1 MLFASVNNIK
11 LEYEYKVYT
20 MESLDL
26 NIDNYNLPDILAL
39 FNLPTLFNEDDL
51 KRAKVAVMKTHPDK
65 CKLPKEY
72 FLFFTKAYR
81 IIYQI
86 YTIRHPATNEH
97 YTQHVDRTPRTSAVP
112 SLRCVGKDTLSAPYI
127 PIDGTAAAAAK
138 SVVDYGRLMRSE
150 GYHPDANDEYERDTH
165 ERMKRRLDEMM
176 TGGGGGGTDKTTKV
190 GEFNRWF
197 NEKFEQYR
205 LKDDET
211 ETGYET
217 WFRSTSNDAD
227 GEPDGDGDGDGDATD
242 DSGGNWADKVA
253 RLNQRKQAL
262 RNKYALVERKELEY
276 AGNGGGGYDLT
287 RERPEEYSSGIFD
300 SLKYEDLKKA
310 HTETVIPVTE
320 EDYYKTRRFNTVNE
334 LQTFRDQS
342 RRDLYSQSNPAE
354 QKQIYEQTRVR
365 QEEEDTRR
373 AFILAKQDEI
383 SRDIHKKLYS
393 DMFRLNN

>member
-1 MLFASVNNIK
+1 
-11 LEYEYKVYT
+11 

-26 NIDNYNLPDILAL
+26 NIDNYNLPDILSL
-39 FNLPTLFNEDDL
+39 FNVPTLFNAEDL
-51 KRAKVAVMKTHPDK
+51 KRAKLAVLKTHPDK
-65 CKLPKEY
+65 SQLPKEY
-72 FLFFTKAYR
+72 FIFFTKAYR
-81 IIYQI
+81 ILHQI
-86 YTIRHPATNEH
+86 YTIRNPVTDEH
-97 YTQHVDRTPRTSAVP
+97 YTQRVERTPRTSAVP
-112 SLRCVGKDTLSAPYI
+112 AVPGIKCVDKDTLRRPYTSV
-127 PIDGTAAAAAK
+127 DSGGGTAAAATAAVATAAGSK
-138 SVVDYGRLMRSE
+138 VVDYNRLMRGE
-150 GYHPDANDEYERDTH
+150 GYHPDADDEYSQATH

-176 TGGGGGGTDKTTKV
+176 TANGGTKGTNASAKV

-205 LKDDET
+205 LKDEEV
-211 ETGYET
+211 ETGYEE
-217 WFRSTSNDAD
+217 WFRNGQTDAD
-227 GEPDGDGDGDGDATD
+227 ADYDHDAE
-242 DSGGNWADKVA
+242 GANNWADKVA
-253 RLNQRKQAL
+253 MLNQRKHEL

-276 AGNGGGGYDLT
+276 AGGGNSGGNSGGSGSTYDLT
-287 RERPEEYSSGIFD
+287 RERPQEYSSGIFD

-342 RRDLYSQSNPAE
+342 RRDLYSQTNPAE
-354 QKQIYEQTRVR
+354 QRQIYEQSRVR

-393 DMFRLNN
+393 DVFRLEN

>member
-1 MLFASVNNIK
+1 
-11 LEYEYKVYT
+11 

-39 FNLPTLFNEDDL
+39 FNLPTLFDEADL
-51 KRAKVAVMKTHPDK
+51 KRAKLAVLKTHPDK
-65 CKLPKEY
+65 SQLPKEY

-81 IIYQI
+81 IIHQI
-86 YTIRHPATNEH
+86 YTIRNPATNEH
-97 YTQHVDRTPRTSAVP
+97 YTQRVHRTPRTPATVIPSVP
-112 SLRCVGKDTLSAPYI
+112 SLRCVGKDTLRQPYT
-127 PIDGTAAAAAK
+127 PVDGGGAAVAAAK
-138 SVVDYGRLMRSE
+138 SIVDYNRLMRGE
-150 GYHPDANDEYERDTH
+150 GYQPDADDEYSKATH

-176 TGGGGGGTDKTTKV
+176 TGGGSGGVGGVRTDKATKV
-190 GEFNRWF
+190 SEFNRWF

-205 LKDDET
+205 LKDDEL
-211 ETGYET
+211 ETGYDE
-217 WFRSTSNDAD
+217 WFRNGKTDANEED
-227 GEPDGDGDGDGDATD
+227 GESSEG
-242 DSGGNWADKVA
+242 GGNWADKVA
-253 RLNQRKQAL
+253 ILNQRKQEL

-276 AGNGGGGYDLT
+276 AGGGGGGGGGYDLT
-287 RERPEEYSSGIFD
+287 RERPQEYSSGIFD
-300 SLKYEDLKKA
+300 SLRYEDLKKA

-342 RRDLYSQSNPAE
+342 RRDLYSQTNPAE
-354 QKQIYEQTRVR
+354 QKQIYEQSRIR

-393 DMFRLNN
+393 DIFRLEN

>member
-1 MLFASVNNIK
+1 
-11 LEYEYKVYT
+11 

-39 FNLPTLFNEDDL
+39 FNLPTLFNEEDL
-51 KRAKVAVMKTHPDK
+51 KRARLAVLKTHPDK
-65 CKLPKEY
+65 CQLPKEY

-81 IIYQI
+81 IVHQI

-97 YTQHVDRTPRTSAVP
+97 YTERVERTPRANSLVP
-112 SLRCVGKDTLSAPYI
+112 ALRCVGKDTLNAPYI
-127 PIDGTAAAAAK
+127 PVDGGGAAAAAATAAGK
-138 SVVDYGRLMRSE
+138 SVVDYNRLMKKE
-150 GYHPDANDEYERDTH
+150 GFQPDNTDEYGNETH

-176 TGGGGGGTDKTTKV
+176 TGTNGNKDTAKV

-205 LKDDET
+205 LKDDEM
-211 ETGYET
+211 ETGYDA
-217 WFRSTSNDAD
+217 WFRSSS
-227 GEPDGDGDGDGDATD
+227 ATD
-242 DSGGNWADKVA
+242 KEQEAEEAEDNSAGAGGSWADKVA
-253 RLNQRKQAL
+253 RLNQRKQEL
-262 RNKYALVERKELEY
+262 RNKYALVERTELEY
-276 AGNGGGGYDLT
+276 AGGDLGGGGAGGYDLT
-287 RERPEEYSSGIFD
+287 RERPQEYSSGIFGN
-300 SLKYEDLKKA
+300 LRYEDLKKA

-320 EDYYKTRRFNTVNE
+320 EDYYKTKRFNNINE

-342 RRDLYSQSNPAE
+342 RRDLHKQTSKSQQE
-354 QKQIYEQTRVR
+354 EIYQQTKMR

-393 DMFRLNN
+393 DMFRLEN

>member
-1 MLFASVNNIK
+1 
-11 LEYEYKVYT
+11 

-26 NIDNYNLPDILAL
+26 NIDNYNLPDILTL

-51 KRAKVAVMKTHPDK
+51 KRAKLAVLKTHPDK
-65 CKLPKEY
+65 CQLPKEY

-81 IIYQI
+81 IVHQI

-97 YTQHVDRTPRTSAVP
+97 YTQHVERTPRTSAVP

-127 PIDGTAAAAAK
+127 PIDGGTTAATAAAK
-138 SVVDYGRLMRSE
+138 SVVDYGRLMRTE
-150 GYHPDANDEYERDTH
+150 GYRPDADDEYARDTH

-176 TGGGGGGTDKTTKV
+176 TGTTTATNGATKQNVAAKV
-190 GEFNRWF
+190 SEFNRWF

-205 LKDDET
+205 LKDDEA
-211 ETGYET
+211 ETGYEE
-217 WFRSTSNDAD
+217 WFRSTSADTDGQEDDGAHDA
-227 GEPDGDGDGDGDATD
+227 AD
-242 DSGGNWADKVA
+242 DSGSWADKVA

-262 RNKYALVERKELEY
+262 RNKYALVEKQELEY
-276 AGNGGGGYDLT
+276 AGDGGGSGYDLT
-287 RERPEEYSSGIFD
+287 RERPQEYSSGIFGN
-300 SLKYEDLKKA
+300 LRYEDLKKA

-320 EDYYKTRRFNTVNE
+320 EDYYKTKRFNNVNE
-334 LQTFRDQS
+334 LQRFRDQS
-342 RRDLYSQSNPAE
+342 RRDLHKQTSKEE
-354 QKQIYEQTRVR
+354 QEHIYQKAKMR

-393 DMFRLNN
+393 DIFRLEN

>member
-1 MLFASVNNIK
+1 
-11 LEYEYKVYT
+11 

-51 KRAKVAVMKTHPDK
+51 KRARLAVLKTHPDK
-65 CKLPKEY
+65 CQLPKEY

-81 IIYQI
+81 IIHQI

-97 YTQHVDRTPRTSAVP
+97 YTERVERTPRANSLVP
-112 SLRCVGKDTLSAPYI
+112 ALRCVGKDTLSAPYKS
-127 PIDGTAAAAAK
+127 IDGGGTSASAAASAAK
-138 SVVDYGRLMRSE
+138 TLVDYNRLMRKE
-150 GYHPDANDEYERDTH
+150 GFQPDNTDDYGKETH

-176 TGGGGGGTDKTTKV
+176 TGTNGNKDTAKV
-190 GEFNRWF
+190 SEFNRWF

-205 LKDDET
+205 LKDDEM
-211 ETGYET
+211 ETGYDA
-217 WFRSTSNDAD
+217 WFRSSSTNDKEEATAD
-227 GEPDGDGDGDGDATD
+227 EEDNGA
-242 DSGGNWADKVA
+242 GGGGSWADKVA
-253 RLNQRKQAL
+253 RLNKRKQEL
-262 RNKYALVERKELEY
+262 RNKYALVERTELEY
-276 AGNGGGGYDLT
+276 AGGDLGGGGAGGYDLT
-287 RERPEEYSSGIFD
+287 RERPQEYSSGIFGN
-300 SLKYEDLKKA
+300 LRYEDLKKA

-320 EDYYKTRRFNTVNE
+320 EDYYKTKRFNNINE

-342 RRDLYSQSNPAE
+342 RRDLHKQTSKSQQE
-354 QKQIYEQTRVR
+354 EIYQQTKMR

-393 DMFRLNN
+393 DMFRLEN

>member
-1 MLFASVNNIK
+1 
-11 LEYEYKVYT
+11 

-39 FNLPTLFNEDDL
+39 FNLPTLFNEADL
-51 KRAKVAVMKTHPDK
+51 KRAKLAVLKTHPDK
-65 CKLPKEY
+65 SQLPKEY

-81 IIYQI
+81 IIHQI
-86 YTIRHPATNEH
+86 YTIRHPTTNEH
-97 YTQHVDRTPRTSAVP
+97 YTQRVERTPRTSAVP
-112 SLRCVGKDTLSAPYI
+112 SLRCVDKDTLREPYT
-127 PIDGTAAAAAK
+127 PMDTAGAAAISAAK
-138 SVVDYGRLMRSE
+138 SIVDYGRMMRQE
-150 GYHPDANDEYERDTH
+150 GYQPDANDEYSQATH

-176 TGGGGGGTDKTTKV
+176 TGRSGGGRSGEADKATKV
-190 GEFNRWF
+190 SEFNRWF

-205 LKDDET
+205 LKDEEL
-211 ETGYET
+211 ETGYEE
-217 WFRSTSNDAD
+217 WFRD
-227 GEPDGDGDGDGDATD
+227 GQTEEDQHPDQDGTE
-242 DSGGNWADKVA
+242 GGNWSDKVA
-253 RLNQRKQAL
+253 ILNQRKQEL
-262 RNKYALVERKELEY
+262 RNKYALVERKDLEY
-276 AGNGGGGYDLT
+276 AGGGGSGSSSTYDLT
-287 RERPEEYSSGIFD
+287 RERPQEYSSGIFD

-342 RRDLYSQSNPAE
+342 RRDLYSQTNPAE
-354 QKQIYEQTRVR
+354 QRQIYEQSRVR

-393 DMFRLNN
+393 DIFRLEN